1 MPEHEKKTRE
11 NILERM
17 LDHSAGV
24 KISRFS
30 THRASL
36 HGVQLNP
43 YPLLKVPFLFC
54 TLFIL
59 LSCVWSLWRGRTRA
73 KAPGL
78 PVIGRAN
85 LSSPRPASIWFAARC
100 LYSVVRDPNAVWRAA
115 KLQADSKDTNDSIM
129 QQSIFRAKS
138 LSFGTVAPGRAAR
151 QTQSISAG
159 ARLQAW
165 NAVSTRVAAS
175 SAVAMIIPAGRRCS
189 ASSRTAA
196 FSTVQPPKHTG
207 RRSSVKVHANWGA
220 PVEFKP
226 ARVVSNTSA
235 AAGPLHKLLIDVGPL
250 AAGYAVPGQFI
261 QIKVG
266 DSKPGFFAIAS
277 APGTHSDGL
286 LEFLIKGAPGT
297 TAELLCN
304 AGEGTEVSVSPVMG
318 KGFPLDRLPAST
330 TSAVLMF
337 ATGSGISPIRAVID
351 SGALA
356 GRDLTLYYGTRN
368 TDSTAYRELLPDWQ
382 NKGVKVVQVFS
393 ESKQGYVHDVFERE
407 GLSKLPADSAS
418 AVGALL
424 CGHKGMCQAIT
435 SLLSAK
441 GVPPEKILLNF

>member
-1 MPEHEKKTRE
+1 C
-11 NILERM
+11 
-17 LDHSAGV
+17 
-24 KISRFS
+24 F
-30 THRASL
+30 
-36 HGVQLNP
+36 
-43 YPLLKVPFLFC
+43 
-54 TLFIL
+54 
-59 LSCVWSLWRGRTRA
+59 WSFWRGRSRA
-73 KAPGL
+73 KALGP
-78 PVIGRAN
+78 PATVRPN
-85 LSSPRPASIWFAARC
+85 LSSPRTASIWFAARC
-100 LYSVVRDPNAVWRAA
+100 LYYLVGDSQAVWRAT
-115 KLQADSKDTNDSIM
+115 KLRANSKDTVELIM

-138 LSFGTVAPGRAAR
+138 LSFGTVAPGCAAR
-151 QTQSISAG
+151 QTQSIAG
-159 ARLQAW
+159 HRLQAW
-165 NAVSTRVAAS
+165 NAASTSVAAC
-175 SAVAMIIPAGRRCS
+175 SAVAITIPAARRCS
-189 ASSRTAA
+189 ASTTA
-196 FSTVQPPKHTG
+196 FSAVQPPRHTS

-277 APGTHSDGL
+277 APGTLADGL

-304 AGEGTEVSVSPVMG
+304 AVGGTEVSVSPVMG

-382 NKGVKVVQVFS
+382 NNGVKVVQVFS

-407 GLSKLPADSAS
+407 GLSKLPADAAS

-424 CGHKGMCQAIT
+424 CGHKGMCQAVT
-435 SLLSAK
+435 SLLTAK